1 MVKFLAT
8 QALTTL
14 CALLRTFT
22 SKPDQSLRLVALQW
36 PGQSLTGLGITD
48 SQTLYVQ
55 SSSKD

>member
-14 CALLRTFT
+14 CVWLRTFT
-22 SKPDQSLRLVALQW
+22 LRQDQSLLLVALQW
-36 PGQSLTGLGITD
+36 HGQSLTGLGTTD

-55 SSSKD
+55 

>member
-8 QALTTL
+8 QALMIL

-36 PGQSLTGLGITD
+36 HGQSLTGLGTTD
-48 SQTLYVQ
+48 SQILYVQ
-55 SSSKD
+55 